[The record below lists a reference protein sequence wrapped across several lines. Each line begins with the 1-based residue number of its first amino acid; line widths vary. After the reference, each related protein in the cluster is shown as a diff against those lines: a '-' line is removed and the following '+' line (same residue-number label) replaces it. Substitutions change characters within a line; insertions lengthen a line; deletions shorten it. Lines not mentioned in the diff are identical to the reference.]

1 MLAIIPQKLKD
12 FNLRNIEIL
21 KKRFDCDVGLSDHS
35 KENIISTISIS
46 LGAKVFEKHIALEG
60 TKSLDAEFSLKGSEI
75 LDYRKNLDQ
84 SYELIKDFKFR
95 RSNDEL
101 KNKVKMLYFSIKDI
115 KKGETFTK
123 ENIRIVRPGYGLEP
137 KFFEKLIGTKCKV
150 NLRKDNPILKKHI

>member
-1 MLAIIPQKLKD
+1 MKNIFLI
-12 FNLRNIEIL
+12 NIEIL

-60 TKSLDAEFSLKGSEI
+60 TKSLDAEFSLIGSEI

-101 KNKVKMLYFSIKDI
+101 KNKKLRCSIFSIKDI